1 MLWLAQTCLM
11 AQIILAPLLLGG
23 LRPWALTILAILTG
37 IGMLAICLRPGP
49 MQISKHLLYLWIGI
63 AGLIGWAILQSL
75 PIWPVQAYPFNAP
88 HIALAP
94 HGWLNIAAYLI
105 WMGGVA
111 SLTALLARLNTHL
124 NITIAHTIVIT
135 CAIQVALA
143 AGADLMG
150 WQTTFWFAKQAH
162 LGDWTGSFANRT
174 AFGILMA
181 FGILACLFLYDQSRM
196 LSTAKRLDQAGGWLA
211 IAVLFAA
218 ALLESH
224 SRLAFIMALVGG
236 VIFIIL
242 TPRENVQSTKRLIVI
257 TLGIIATITIAILA
271 SPELFDRF
279 TDLARGDLIQRDD
292 LWITALHAIAERPL
306 TGWGADSI
314 GLVIAHFATP
324 DLNANAQWFSSHNLW
339 LDGAIVFGVPIMLI
353 LLAAL
358 IIAIKTV
365 LATCLQPDT
374 RALLI
379 VLFVMAMLGTIGDWV
394 MLMPALILPLV
405 MLGMASFEAVLAA
418 HRALPARGDHAG
430 QSPVPD
436 PEALRQ
442 APNHRRPLLP
452 PSAPAKPDQ
461 TAFRSAAD

>member
-23 LRPWALTILAILTG
+23 LRPWALAILAILTG
-37 IGMLAICLRPGP
+37 IGVLAICLRPGP
-49 MQISKHLLYLWIGI
+49 VQLGKYLLYLWIGI
-63 AGLIGWAILQSL
+63 AALIGWAILQSL

-111 SLTALLARLNTHL
+111 SLTALLARLQNHL
-124 NITIAHTIVIT
+124 NITIARTIVIT
-135 CAIQVALA
+135 CALQVALA

-162 LGDWTGSFANRT
+162 LHDWTASFANRT
-174 AFGILMA
+174 AFGNLMGL
-181 FGILACLFLYDQSRM
+181 GILACLFLYDQSRAP
-196 LSTAKRLDQAGGWLA
+196 STSQRLDQAGGWLA

-218 ALLESH
+218 ALIESH
-224 SRLAFIMALVGG
+224 SRLAFVMALIGG
-236 VIFIIL
+236 ALFMIL
-242 TPRENVQSTKRLIVI
+242 TPREKVQSSKRLIVI
-257 TLGIIATITIAILA
+257 TLGIIATITIAIIA

-279 TDLARGDLIQRDD
+279 TDLARSDLIQRDD
-292 LWITALHAIAERPL
+292 LWITALQAIAERPL

-324 DLNANAQWFSSHNLW
+324 DLNANAHWFSSHNLW
-339 LDGAIVFGVPIMLI
+339 LDGAIMFGVPVMLI
-353 LLAAL
+353 LATAL
-358 IIAIKTV
+358 TLAIKTV

-379 VLFVMAMLGTIGDWV
+379 ALFVMAMLGTIGDWV
-394 MLMPALILPLV
+394 MVMPALILPMV
-405 MLGMASFEAVLAA
+405 MLGMTSFEAALAA
-418 HRALPARGDHAG
+418 HREMPAPVGHAG
-430 QSPVPD
+430 QSPAPD
-436 PEALRQ
+436 PEALR
-442 APNHRRPLLP
+442 
-452 PSAPAKPDQ
+452 
-461 TAFRSAAD
+461 

>member
-23 LRPWALTILAILTG
+23 LRPWALAILATLTG

-49 MQISKHLLYLWIGI
+49 GQIGKHLLYLWIGI

-75 PIWPVQAYPFNAP
+75 PIWPIQAYPFNAP

-94 HGWLNIAAYLI
+94 HGWLNMATYLI
-105 WMGGVA
+105 WLGGFA

-124 NITIAHTIVIT
+124 NITIARTIVIT
-135 CAIQVALA
+135 CAVQVALA
-143 AGADLMG
+143 TGAHVMG

-174 AFGILMA
+174 AFGNMMA
-181 FGILACLFLYDQSRM
+181 FGILACLFLYDQSGAP
-196 LSTAKRLDQAGGWLA
+196 SASKRLDQAGGWLA

-218 ALLESH
+218 ALIESH
-224 SRLAFIMALVGG
+224 SRLAFVMALVGG
-236 VIFIIL
+236 ALFIIL
-242 TPRENVQSTKRLIVI
+242 TPHGKTNILKRLVAI
-257 TLGIIATITIAILA
+257 TLGIIATITIAIIA
-271 SPELFDRF
+271 SPELFTRF
-279 TDLARGDLIQRDD
+279 NDLARSDLIQRDD

-314 GLVIAHFATP
+314 EIVIAHFATP

-353 LLAAL
+353 LATAL

-365 LATCLQPDT
+365 LAACQQNDT

-379 VLFVMAMLGTIGDWV
+379 ALFVMAMLGTIGDWV
-394 MLMPALILPLV
+394 MVMPALILPMV
-405 MLGMASFEAVLAA
+405 MLGMTSFEATLAA
-418 HRALPARGDHAG
+418 YRAMPAREDHAV
-430 QSPVPD
+430 QSPAPD
-436 PEALRQ
+436 PEALR
-442 APNHRRPLLP
+442 
-452 PSAPAKPDQ
+452 
-461 TAFRSAAD
+461 